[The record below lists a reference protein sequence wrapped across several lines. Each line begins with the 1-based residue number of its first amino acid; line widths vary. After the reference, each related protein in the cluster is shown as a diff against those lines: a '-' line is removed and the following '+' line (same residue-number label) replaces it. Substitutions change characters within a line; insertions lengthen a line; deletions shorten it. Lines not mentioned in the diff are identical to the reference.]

1 MAFPHVGIVVPVYN
15 DWLGLQNCLSA
26 IADQTYPAALM
37 HVRVADN
44 GSTDWPEKPAFPL
57 LVEVIRYPRGG
68 VYGARNRAALGWNVD
83 ILAFTDADCEPH
95 PDWLASGVEA
105 LCFQRSTFNSR
116 FSLLAGR
123 IELVP
128 SSPYSPSAAEQLDQ
142 ILGFDQSRTVRRAGY
157 GVTANLFV
165 IQSDF
170 ECLGGFHR
178 HTRSGGDRDFCQRAI
193 ADGFLLY
200 FSAHALVRHPC
211 RDWLGLVN
219 KQRRIVGGRL
229 SLVGSAPTARFIV
242 LFLSIRPLF
251 SESWR
256 VLRYPRLT
264 LSRRTQLLVLVFRL
278 RTAVAIE
285 WLRLQMPGRQG
296 LR

>member
-1 MAFPHVGIVVPVYN
+1 MALPHVGIVVPVYN

-26 IADQTYPAALM
+26 LADQTYPAAMM
-37 HVRVADN
+37 HVRVVDN
-44 GSTDWPEKPAFPL
+44 GSTDWPENPAFPL
-57 LVEVIRYPRGG
+57 PVEVIWYPRGG
-68 VYGARNRAALGWNVD
+68 VYGARNRAALGWNID

-123 IELVP
+123 IQLVS
-128 SSPYSPSAAEQLDQ
+128 SSPSSPSAAEQLDQ

-165 IQSDF
+165 VQSDF
-170 ECLGGFHR
+170 ESLGGFHR
-178 HTRSGGDRDFCQRAI
+178 HTRSGGDRDFCQRAT

-200 FSAHALVRHPC
+200 YSAHALVRHPC

-229 SLVGSAPTARFIV
+229 SLVGSAPIARYMV
-242 LFLSIRPLF
+242 FLLSMRPLF

-256 VLRYPRLT
+256 VLKFPKLSC
-264 LSRRTQLLVLVFRL
+264 SRRIQLIVLVFWL
-278 RTAVAIE
+278 RSVVALE
-285 WLRLQMPGRQG
+285 WLRLQIPGQQG